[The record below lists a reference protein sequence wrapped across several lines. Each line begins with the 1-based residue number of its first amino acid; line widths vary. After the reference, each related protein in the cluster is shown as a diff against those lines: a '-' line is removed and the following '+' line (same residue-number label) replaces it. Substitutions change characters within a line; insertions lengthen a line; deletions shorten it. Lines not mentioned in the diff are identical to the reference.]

1 MLFRSKSFKEYV
13 RLHLI
18 SLEQDSEFL
27 EKRLDEITEYDSDE
41 YRELEITDIGNNG
54 EIRATAHLLTIL
66 EEVE

>member
-1 MLFRSKSFKEYV
+1 MDLNTFKEYV
-13 RLHLI
+13 KLHLI

-54 EIRATAHLLTIL
+54 EIRATAHLLQIL

>member
-1 MLFRSKSFKEYV
+1 MDLNTFKEYV

-27 EKRLDEITEYDSDE
+27 EKRLDEVTNYDSDE

-54 EIRATAHLLTIL
+54 EIRATAHLLQIL

>member
-1 MLFRSKSFKEYV
+1 MDLNTFKEYV

-27 EKRLDEITEYDSDE
+27 EKRLDEVTNYDSDE
-41 YRELEITDIGNNG
+41 YRELEIEDIRNG
-54 EIRATAHLLTIL
+54 GELYATAHLLKIL

>member
-1 MLFRSKSFKEYV
+1 MDLKTYKEYV

-27 EKRLDEITEYDSDE
+27 EKRLDEVTDYDSDE

-54 EIRATAHLLTIL
+54 EIRATAHLLQIL